1 MGLKMDWVRQ
11 CYKNPCAEP
20 LCGGPPSLNRPVPVG
35 SVWFASIYSATRF
48 ARRSVRSGSV
58 WFGCGRVLMMVCMMG
73 FPAIALAAV
82 LASASAMAQAPA
94 DICVPG
100 YAREHRMPY
109 ADSAAIKREILPV
122 GHSVSEYELDH
133 IVPLCMGGSNDRSNL
148 QLQPWDEAK
157 RKDVDEWR
165 LCRAVCAGWISL
177 DDAQRQMREWRP

>member
-1 MGLKMDWVRQ
+1 MTIQAGQYHKREIRALVWLTRAIGTTARQ
-11 CYKNPCAEP
+11 
-20 LCGGPPSLNRPVPVG
+20 RV
-35 SVWFASIYSATRF
+35 T
-48 ARRSVRSGSV
+48 SGMAN
-58 WFGCGRVLMMVCMMG
+58 L
-73 FPAIALAAV
+73 PTLALAAV
-82 LASASAMAQAPA
+82 LASASAMAQTPA

-109 ADSAAIKREILPV
+109 AESAAIKRESLPA

-133 IVPLCMGGSNDRSNL
+133 IVPLCMGGTNDRSNL

-165 LCRAVCAGWISL
+165 LCRAVCAGWVSL

>member
-1 MGLKMDWVRQ
+1 
-11 CYKNPCAEP
+11 
-20 LCGGPPSLNRPVPVG
+20 
-35 SVWFASIYSATRF
+35 
-48 ARRSVRSGSV
+48 
-58 WFGCGRVLMMVCMMG
+58 MMVSRNG
-73 FPAIALAAV
+73 LTVFLFLTGGLLVAGVLAA
-82 LASASAMAQAPA
+82 SWGQPAPA

-109 ADSAAIKREILPV
+109 AESAAIKREILPA

-165 LCRAVCAGWISL
+165 LCRAVCAG
-177 DDAQRQMREWRP
+177 